1 QCGRPAGV
9 AAREAEAPVAQ
20 LDRAPDYESGG
31 QRFESFRAR
40 QFSTPDLADDVM
52 ARGRSR
58 SLPGHADGG
67 GKDVISCPRDLQR
80 AAFSRYKSERKFS
93 VRLGRTIRCSMSAKP
108 CGA

>member
-1 QCGRPAGV
+1 V

-67 GKDVISCPRDLQR
+67 LQILIPGPRGFQG
-80 AAFSRYKSERKFS
+80 AASSRYKSERKFC